1 MGAGSDRQHGSW
13 IFFHCPAFHLS
24 QFAPRLTVSTGS
36 PAFASWPMAAKCTHP
51 CLQNQT
57 MFTPHSPSWS
67 LQGRWSHN
75 KNYTLGAH
83 IRSKTPLHEI
93 NPKPHLKKQGLLD
106 LVIIQVPHGHFGPH
120 FAPGETPSHLPT
132 GTDLSRTIVLVCI
145 LQLPLPTGSPLVSF
159 HFLNVRKQAR
169 TIVGSPLAAT
179 SKTHSVQRY
188 PQKLLWWWKLSL
200 SELPNM
206 VATSHRWQVSAWSV
220 TSWLR
225 KWIFYFNLNLKS
237 PMWRVATVLD

>member
-1 MGAGSDRQHGSW
+1 MGHGYFSIVLLFICLNLLPGSLFPQAALPLPAGRWLLNVHTPV
-13 IFFHCPAFHLS
+13 CKTKP
-24 QFAPRLTVSTGS
+24 
-36 PAFASWPMAAKCTHP
+36 
-51 CLQNQT
+51 QT
-57 MFTPHSPSWS
+57 MFTLHSPSWS
-67 LQGRWSHN
+67 LLQGRWSHN

-106 LVIIQVPHGHFGPH
+106 LVIIQVPHEHFGPH
-120 FAPGETPSHLPT
+120 FASGETPSHLPT
-132 GTDLSRTIVLVCI
+132 GTDLSRMTVLVSI
-145 LQLPLPTGSPLVSF
+145 LQPPLPTGSPLVSF

-179 SKTHSVQRY
+179 SKTHSAQRY
-188 PQKLLWWWKLSL
+188 PQKLLWWRKSSL

-225 KWIFYFNLNLKS
+225 KWIFLF
-237 PMWRVATVLD
+237 